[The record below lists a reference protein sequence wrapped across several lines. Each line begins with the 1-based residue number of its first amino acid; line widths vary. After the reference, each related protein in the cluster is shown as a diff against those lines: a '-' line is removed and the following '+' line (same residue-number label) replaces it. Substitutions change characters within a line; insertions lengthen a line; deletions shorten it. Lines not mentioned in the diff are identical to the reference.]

1 MNFAVVV
8 FVVLPMVC
16 VAQRTPSISYITQEQ
31 IKDIG
36 GTVELQCS
44 VQYAKEYAVVWTK
57 TGRDRSDSV
66 FLSTGSSL
74 VIKDSRF
81 AIRHDISSSTYTLQ
95 IKDIQET
102 DAGIYQCQV
111 ILSVV
116 NKITAD
122 VELQVRRPPV
132 ISDNSTQ
139 SIVASEG
146 KAVQME
152 CYAAGY
158 PRPTITW
165 RRENNAILPTGGS
178 TYTGNVLKINS
189 VRKEDRGTYYC
200 VADNQVSKGDRR
212 NINLEVEFAPVI
224 TVPRP
229 RLGQAL
235 QYDMDL
241 ECHIEAYPP
250 PAIVCMTVKTFLFTL
265 LYLPLNP
272 HLNVSIAGGST
283 YTGNVLKINSVRKE
297 DRGTYYCVAD
307 NQVSKGDRRN
317 INLEVEFAPVIT
329 VPRPRLGQAL
339 QYDMDLECHI
349 EAYPPT
355 GHYSTLRVITIEKRQ
370 YGDFVCKAINKLGQ
384 AEAKVHLFETVIPV
398 CPPACG
404 QAHYGEASSVPISS
418 VIIFLGAIAVLF
430 S

>member
-1 MNFAVVV
+1 MNFVSVV
-8 FVVLPMVC
+8 FLALPLVC
-16 VAQRTPSISYITQEQ
+16 LGQRTPSISYITQEQ

-81 AIRHDISSSTYTLQ
+81 SIRHDIASSTYTLQ
-95 IKDIQET
+95 VKDIQET

-146 KAVQME
+146 KSVQME
-152 CYAAGY
+152 CYAGGY

-178 TYTGNVLKINS
+178 TYTGNILKINS

-241 ECHIEAYPP
+241 ECHIEAYPL
-250 PAIVCMTVKTFLFTL
+250 PAIVWVKDDVHLSNNQHYSISHFATADEFT
-265 LYLPLNP
+265 
-272 HLNVSIAGGST
+272 
-283 YTGNVLKINSVRKE
+283 
-297 DRGTYYCVAD
+297 D
-307 NQVSKGDRRN
+307 
-317 INLEVEFAPVIT
+317 
-329 VPRPRLGQAL
+329 
-339 QYDMDLECHI
+339 
-349 EAYPPT
+349 
-355 GHYSTLRVITIEKRQ
+355 STLRVITIEKRQ
-370 YGDFVCKAINKLGQ
+370 YGDYVCKAINKLGQ
-384 AEAKVHLFETVIPV
+384 AESKVHLFETVIPV

-404 QAHYGEASSVPISS
+404 QAHYGDATTVPISS
-418 VIIFLGAIAVLF
+418 IIILLGAIAVLF